1 MNFIW
6 LRKVVFLCGRNKTFR
21 QRDTRVQSAVFFPRH
36 HVTLLYPIISYM
48 RKTVANN
55 FIRRFLT
62 FLFFLALQDVSKQLW
77 STLYDFPE
85 LQNCVKLKEYM
96 DECVRLSWMLAVQVP
111 PMSINYEATEFSEK
125 LHGRFM
131 TSDMTSLGIKYHVWP
146 ALIDSKAGVVLY
158 RGTVVTWIKLFH
170 WDWFNRIKT
179 SSTINYLI
187 GKFVKDHYL

>member
-1 MNFIW
+1 
-6 LRKVVFLCGRNKTFR
+6 
-21 QRDTRVQSAVFFPRH
+21 
-36 HVTLLYPIISYM
+36 M
-48 RKTVANN
+48 RKKAANN

-62 FLFFLALQDVSKQLW
+62 FLFFLALKDVSKQLW

-111 PMSINYEATEFSEK
+111 PMSIEYEATEFSEK

-158 RGTVVTWIKLFH
+158 RGTLVT
-170 WDWFNRIKT
+170 
-179 SSTINYLI
+179 
-187 GKFVKDHYL
+187 